1 MDREIN
7 QFKSSKI
14 VQTRSLS
21 DTDYLNGTK
30 LHWAFICYFL
40 CISSKFTKKRPKE
53 NLLNRIST
61 KNIDSNNLSYLTL
74 KLLSLI

>member
-21 DTDYLNGTK
+21 DTDYLNETK
-30 LHWAFICYFL
+30 LH
-40 CISSKFTKKRPKE
+40 
-53 NLLNRIST
+53 
-61 KNIDSNNLSYLTL
+61 
-74 KLLSLI
+74 

>member
-40 CISSKFTKKRPKE
+40 CISSKFAKKKGQKK
-53 NLLNRIST
+53 I
-61 KNIDSNNLSYLTL
+61 Y
-74 KLLSLI
+74 